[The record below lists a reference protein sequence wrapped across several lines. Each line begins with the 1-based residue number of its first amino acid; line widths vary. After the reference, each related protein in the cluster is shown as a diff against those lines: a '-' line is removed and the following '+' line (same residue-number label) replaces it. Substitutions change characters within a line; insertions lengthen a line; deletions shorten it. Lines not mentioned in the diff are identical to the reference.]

1 MKYIKIFSMIFL
13 SIIMLVAIFF
23 SLRTFGGNRFLLLI
37 SSYYI
42 NSFVYL
48 IGFIFLLIYTAR
60 TKNIYNLVAS
70 LFLTTS
76 ILIIIFNLNIPSYFR
91 LFWTGTPYRGT
102 EIIIYIISAIVSFVF
117 IAGFITLFFYF
128 KSKSK
133 KYIEQL
139 D

>member
-1 MKYIKIFSMIFL
+1 MKYIKIFSMICL
-13 SIIMLVAIFF
+13 SIAMLVALFF
-23 SLRTFGGNRFLLLI
+23 SLRSFVGNRFLSLI
-37 SSYYI
+37 NSYYI
-42 NSFVYL
+42 NSFIYL
-48 IGFIFLLIYTAR
+48 IGFIFLLIYIAR
-60 TKNIYNLVAS
+60 TKNIYSLAAA

>member
-1 MKYIKIFSMIFL
+1 MIFL
-13 SIIMLVAIFF
+13 SIIMLFAIFF

-48 IGFIFLLIYTAR
+48 IGFIFLLIYIAR
-60 TKNIYNLVAS
+60 TKNIYGLAAA

-91 LFWTGTPYRGT
+91 LFWTGIPYRGT
-102 EIIIYIISAIVSFVF
+102 EMIFYVIAAIVSFVF
-117 IAGFITLFFYF
+117 ITGFITLFFYF

>member
-1 MKYIKIFSMIFL
+1 MKYIKIFSMIIL
-13 SIIMLVAIFF
+13 SIAMLVALFF
-23 SLRTFGGNRFLLLI
+23 SLRAFGDNRFLLLI
-37 SSYYI
+37 SSYYV

-48 IGFIFLLIYTAR
+48 IGFISLLIYIAR
-60 TKNIYNLVAS
+60 TKNIYSLAAA

-91 LFWTGTPYRGT
+91 LFWTGTPYRGI
-102 EIIIYIISAIVSFVF
+102 EIIGYIISAIVSFVF

-133 KYIEQL
+133 KYIERL

>member
-1 MKYIKIFSMIFL
+1 MKYVKIFSMIFL
-13 SIIMLVAIFF
+13 SIVMLVALFF
-23 SLRTFGGNRFLLLI
+23 SLRTFGDNRFFQLI
-37 SSYYI
+37 RSYYV
-42 NSFVYL
+42 NSFIYL
-48 IGFIFLLIYTAR
+48 IGFIFLLIYIAR
-60 TKNIYNLVAS
+60 TKNIYSLVAS

-91 LFWTGTPYRGT
+91 LSWAGTPNRGI
-102 EIIIYIISAIVSFVF
+102 EMIVYVIAAITSFVF
-117 IAGFITLFFYF
+117 ISGFITLFFYF